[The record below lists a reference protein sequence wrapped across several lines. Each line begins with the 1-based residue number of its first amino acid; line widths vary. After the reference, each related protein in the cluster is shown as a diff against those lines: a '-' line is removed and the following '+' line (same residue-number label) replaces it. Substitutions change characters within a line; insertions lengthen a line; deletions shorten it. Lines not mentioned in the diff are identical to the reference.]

1 MGRHPVANTLSCCS
15 LIFLYENVLVL
26 YYTNMTLYIYICKSL
41 YWDVEKKITDL
52 IDGGAPAGM
61 RIRDGEDGWRRKRST
76 IRTITRHGNN
86 KTKPKG
92 TEIEEFRFSRIRRRK
107 NANLGNTGPFS
118 LGNSSSDG
126 IAAVDGRRFLI
137 RCINPI
143 GTERGH
149 YAALD
154 TID

>member
-1 MGRHPVANTLSCCS
+1 MGKKKT
-15 LIFLYENVLVL
+15 I
-26 YYTNMTLYIYICKSL
+26 TN
-41 YWDVEKKITDL
+41 L

-61 RIRDGEDGWRRKRST
+61 RIRAGEDGWRRKRST

-118 LGNSSSDG
+118 RENSSNDG
-126 IAAVDGRRFLI
+126 MAGVDGRRFLI
-137 RCINPI
+137 RCIKPI

-154 TID
+154 RID